1 MVQIRFHRLRVLHQ
15 KAPLFGLHFQKVVF
29 KVGFKLLRHGFE
41 KRVGLQGVGGGRG
54 LPCGRLPAAPAVP
67 LAPSRSVRG
76 FGESDFRKERR
87 ASADFRKTDGGFQM
101 RQPRL
106 ANSHR

>member
-1 MVQIRFHRLRVLHQ
+1 MVQIRLHRLRVLHQ
-15 KAPLFGLHFQKVVF
+15 KAQLFGLYFQKVVF

-41 KRVGLQGVGGGRG
+41 KRAGFQGVGGGRG
-54 LPCGRLPAAPAVP
+54 LPAAPAVP